1 MTRREYYGMVL
12 RAIRKRRGLT
22 PEIIGRKME
31 INPQTVY
38 GYERGLYLPK
48 AKNAETLFGILK
60 VDQKIFEHAIN
71 NSTEEIAVAQSE
83 IKFDEKGNI
92 IQEKN
97 HDVRNIREKVSPE
110 VLADEILRDSDHPN
124 YLSHPRSEVEIV
136 QDMPGE
142 YLPVISEAAAAECNP
157 GMMPLLD
164 CVNQYSDEKVFFT
177 AGRKTD
183 FAIKVSGTSMM
194 PWYPPK
200 TVLLV
205 RPYQDIQNGKRVVAV
220 LDDGEIVFK
229 VFARTR
235 DNRIALMSIN
245 DQDGRDY
252 LFPANGKGIRYI
264 CRVIQSLRNEDEL
277 DEAMAEMGVHHHWED
292 KLDNL
297 NEEKGE

>member
-1 MTRREYYGMVL
+1 MEYKKYYGAVL
-12 RAIRKRRGLT
+12 RALRKFRGISAEKIESLYGLNAQN
-22 PEIIGRKME
+22 I
-31 INPQTVY
+31 Y
-38 GYERGLYLPK
+38 GYEQGKCIPK
-48 AKNAETLFGILK
+48 KNNLKILCEALRIDPN
-60 VDQKIFEHAIN
+60 VLVAAIQN
-71 NSTEEIAVAQSE
+71 GYQFDSIATTN
-83 IKFDEKGNI
+83 FNI
-92 IQEKN
+92 IDGTSSIITTKN
-97 HDVRNIREKVSPE
+97 EDNCVSPE
-110 VLADEILRDSDHPN
+110 DVVKQITASPKKQQKVLVP
-124 YLSHPRSEVEIV
+124 HPRSEVEIV
-136 QDMPGE
+136 RDMPGE

-220 LDDGEIVFK
+220 LDDGEIIFK
-229 VFARTR
+229 IFARTK